1 MVGKLWKRTLQLELI
16 VSNETTFPETPL
28 LKKIRAVVRWAEV
41 QWSCSELDE
50 MSVGQME
57 NQLL

>member
-1 MVGKLWKRTLQLELI
+1 MVGKLWKRTLQLEPI
-16 VSNETTFPETPL
+16 VSNETTFLETPL
-28 LKKIRAVVRWAEV
+28 LKKFRAVVRWAEV

-50 MSVGQME
+50 MSVAQME